1 MCVDM
6 KSIAIIAATT
16 LISACAS
23 NFPDAPETYAGADGA
38 TAAIVEIGASPSPA
52 WIFIDGIYVGVTPLQ
67 YEMSFNS
74 ETAYLS
80 VVAVPMNSSQTRQVK
95 RIQVPPLPKRLHY
108 FLSNASETAASNGL

>member
-1 MCVDM
+1 V
-6 KSIAIIAATT
+6 KLIALISAVT
-16 LISACAS
+16 LVSACAS
-23 NFPDAPETYAGADGA
+23 DFPEAPVSYAGADGE

-80 VVAVPMNSSQTRQVK
+80 VVAVPMYSSQTRQVK

-108 FLSNASETAASNGL
+108 FLNNASETAASNGL

>member
-1 MCVDM
+1 MCVDVKM
-6 KSIAIIAATT
+6 ITLVVATT

-23 NFPDAPETYAGADGA
+23 DFPEAPESYAGVDGG

-52 WIFIDGIYVGVTPLQ
+52 WIFVDGVYVGVTPLR

-80 VVAVPMNSSQTRQVK
+80 VVAVPMNSSQTRQEK
-95 RIQVPPLPKRLHY
+95 RIQVPPLPKHLHY
-108 FLSNASETAASNGL
+108 FLNNASETAASNGL